1 MKPRL
6 SREDMCWKRVSLLP
20 LLLTTTLAASGCAQN
35 GLGDPTGSTC
45 PADSTLTYQS
55 FGQAF
60 MEDHCARCHGDFSTQ
75 EGVQTSLDRI
85 DRAAAA
91 GPDAMNSYM
100 PDGEDLSEGDR
111 KKLGEWL
118 ACGAP

>member
-1 MKPRL
+1 MNVRRW
-6 SREDMCWKRVSLLP
+6 SGDVRAACTAW
-20 LLLTTTLAASGCAQN
+20 LLLVASGCAQN

-45 PADSTLTYQS
+45 PADSKLTYQG

-60 MEDHCARCHGDFSTQ
+60 MHDHCTSCHGAFSTQ
-75 EGVQTSLDRI
+75 EGVQASIDRI

-91 GPDAMNSYM
+91 GPDSINTYM
-100 PDGEDLSEGDR
+100 PDGEDLSDKDR